1 MVIGT
6 TVISLPNEVHDLVR
20 LLQKDMLKSGQL
32 RETLTLQQV
41 SYTKDDNHERVATW
55 SDVCNVKASVVPRA
69 TSEVTVSERP
79 EVQQLVDIV
88 IRYRKALTVKNRFKH
103 VQDGSTR
110 ILRGSGCHEPTSQ
123 KQGARY
129 RRRLEG

>member
-1 MVIGT
+1 
-6 TVISLPNEVHDLVR
+6 
-20 LLQKDMLKSGQL
+20 MLKSGQL
-32 RETLTLQQV
+32 RETLTLQSV

-79 EVQQLVDIV
+79 EVQQLVDITM
-88 IRYRKALTVKNRFKH
+88 RYRKSLTVKNRFKH

-110 ILRGSGCHEPTSQ
+110 YYEILSVTNRGLRNRVLDIV
-123 KQGARY
+123 GAWRADN
-129 RRRLEG
+129 G